1 MNRRWPYPHKDSEFA
16 MSFIMNNGRVQLEFY
31 VDDKNSTLCLI
42 SLSLYSYFLFLILF
56 YFFRGLHHFVEIG
69 FNMYLEHPKSE
80 DQTTK

>member
-1 MNRRWPYPHKDSEFA
+1 MAVFNLNFTWMTKIQHFVLFRCRY
-16 MSFIMNNGRVQLEFY
+16 I
-31 VDDKNSTLCLI
+31 LI
-42 SLSLYSYFLFLILF
+42 SYFLFLILF